1 MNLLKTR
8 IVAIRYE
15 AVDIVSF
22 VLAPIGAEPLPAFEP
37 GSHVDV
43 HLTGALMRSYS
54 LSNGTGDVGRYRLT
68 IQKDPKSRGGS
79 VYMHENLSPGQEFEI
94 STPRNNFPLVENS
107 PASILIAGGIGITP
121 FLPMI
126 TRLNAR
132 GSRWRLYYCVR
143 RRERATFIE
152 ELQQL
157 AARGVGEVVF
167 NFDEEP
173 GGAVL
178 DLADIIRRLPPDAHV
193 YCCGPTGM
201 LDAYREAAKALPP
214 ERVHYEYFSSD
225 VKAAAEGGFTVVLQ
239 KSGREIHV
247 KTGETILSALRN
259 AGVDV
264 PSACEEGICGACE
277 TKVISG
283 HPDHRDRILDERE
296 RAEGNKMMICCS
308 GSKSDRLV
316 LEL

>member
-1 MNLLKTR
+1 
-8 IVAIRYE
+8 
-15 AVDIVSF
+15 
-22 VLAPIGAEPLPAFEP
+22 
-37 GSHVDV
+37 
-43 HLTGALMRSYS
+43 
-54 LSNGTGDVGRYRLT
+54 
-68 IQKDPKSRGGS
+68 
-79 VYMHENLSPGQEFEI
+79 
-94 STPRNNFPLVENS
+94 
-107 PASILIAGGIGITP
+107 
-121 FLPMI
+121 MI

-239 KSGREIHV
+239 KSGSEIHV

-264 PSACEEGICGACE
+264 LSACEEGICGACE

-283 HPDHRDRILDERE
+283 HPDHRDQILDERE
-296 RAEGNKMMICCS
+296 RAEGKKMMICCS